1 MELELRQ
8 LFGYARRWW
17 WLLILLPAIAAAT
30 AYVSSSRQ
38 PDMYRATATLL
49 IEPSGS
55 QGVDLYT
62 MVYAGQSLAATYQEL
77 VDTDPILA
85 PVEDR
90 FGPLD
95 GQVSASAIAGTQ
107 LLRVS
112 ASDTDPARAAE
123 IANAVANQFVSF
135 ISQQEASDT
144 STSQSAL
151 QERLD
156 VAQRELESTRQ
167 QVLDIEASGATD
179 AAAQADLDRLRNR
192 QDQQDASVNDLLL
205 RMREL
210 ELNAALAQNEVRLS
224 VPAAPPADPYA
235 PRTMFFAVFAALLG
249 ALIAV
254 GAVGLL
260 EYLDN
265 TVKPSLAFESA
276 FGAPLLSVLGVAPKV
291 AGGHDQLFVVERPN
305 SNMAEEIRLLRANVE
320 FAAATNEI
328 SSLAITSAGPGEGK
342 STITAN
348 LAVAM
353 TQTGFSVAIV
363 DADLRRPSQHR
374 IFGVGNDR
382 GLTTLLTRPNRTWEW
397 AALDVLP
404 NLKLIPSGPV
414 PPNPADLLSL
424 ERLHEL
430 MAELTHAFDVVLVDT
445 PPVLAVSDP
454 LVVAPHVDAVCLI
467 AQSGRTR
474 VDALRRASA
483 SLRQASAR
491 IVGIVLN
498 QQTGRDASGYYYYD
512 DYYNTNPPRHAPGDG
527 DPTPDPAPTRVPAA
541 AAKS

>member
-8 LFGYARRWW
+8 LFGYMRRWW
-17 WLLILLPAIAAAT
+17 WLLILLPVIAAAA
-30 AYVSSSRQ
+30 AYVTSSRQ
-38 PDMYRATATLL
+38 PDMFRATATLFVQ
-49 IEPSGS
+49 PSS
-55 QGVDLYT
+55 QTADAYT
-62 MVYAGQSLAATYQEL
+62 IVFAGQSLAATYQEL

-85 PVEDR
+85 PVEDQ

-95 GQVSASAIAGTQ
+95 GHVSAGAVSGTQ

-112 ASDTDPARAAE
+112 ATDTDPERAAA
-123 IANAVANQFVSF
+123 IANAVANQFVTF

-144 STSQSAL
+144 STSQSEL
-151 QERLD
+151 RERLD
-156 VAQRELESTRQ
+156 VAQQALESTREQ
-167 QVLDIEASGATD
+167 IRELEESGATD
-179 AAAQADLDRLRNR
+179 QIALNELDRLRNR

-205 RMREL
+205 RMREM
-210 ELNAALAQNEVRLS
+210 ELDAALAQNEVKLS
-224 VPAAPPADPYA
+224 VPAEAPGDAYA
-235 PRTMFFAVFAALLG
+235 PRTLFFAIFAAFLG
-249 ALIAV
+249 GLFAV
-254 GAVGLL
+254 GAVGLI

-265 TVKPSLAFESA
+265 TVKPRLDFETA

-291 AGGHDQLFVVERPN
+291 HGGHDQLFVVERPH

-320 FAAATNEI
+320 FAAATTEI

-353 TQTGFSVAIV
+353 TQTGFSVVIL

-382 GLTTLLTRPNRTWEW
+382 GLTTLLTRPNHTWDW

-424 ERLHEL
+424 ERLHHLIE
-430 MAELTHAFDVVLVDT
+430 ELTHAFDVVLIDT

-454 LVVAPHVDAVCLI
+454 LVVAPHVDAVCLV

-483 SLRQASAR
+483 SLRQASAI

-498 QQTGRDASGYYYYD
+498 QQSGRDASGYYYYY
-512 DYYNTNPPRHAPGDG
+512 DYYNTNTPRDPPGDG
-527 DPTPDPAPTRVPAA
+527 DTTPGPARSRVPAA
-541 AAKS
+541 ATKP